1 MTAVAQVVAKA
12 EMLIRRPIAE
22 VFEAFVDPAIT
33 ARFWFSR
40 GDARLEAGKRLRWHW
55 DMYGVSQEIEVKD
68 LQTNRRILIEWPNGD
83 SNPSQVEWLFEELPG
98 AGTFVSIRNSGFVG
112 TPEEVIPRVVDATEG
127 FTLVLAGLKACL
139 EHGIAL
145 NLVADR
151 FPRGLDGR
159 ALPECASRTAQRALR
174 QCSAEREVGQQ
185 LQVQADDRQ
194 RYRPG
199 QPPGPGADR
208 QRAHQ
213 APVGNEL

>member
-83 SNPSQVEWLFEELPG
+83 SNPSQVEWLFEVLPG

-112 TPEEVIPRVVDATEG
+112 TPEEVI
-127 FTLVLAGLKACL
+127 AGGRC
-139 EHGIAL
+139 HR
-145 NLVADR
+145 R
-151 FPRGLDGR
+151 FHPGAGR
-159 ALPECASRTAQRALR
+159 AQGL
-174 QCSAEREVGQQ
+174 
-185 LQVQADDRQ
+185 
-194 RYRPG
+194 
-199 QPPGPGADR
+199 PGAR
-208 QRAHQ
+208 HRLEPGSRPLSPRARWLSI
-213 APVGNEL
+213 A

>member
-1 MTAVAQVVAKA
+1 MNAVAQVVAKA

-151 FPRGLDGR
+151 FQIGR
-159 ALPECASRTAQRALR
+159 AH
-174 QCSAEREVGQQ
+174 V
-185 LQVQADDRQ
+185 
-194 RYRPG
+194 
-199 QPPGPGADR
+199 
-208 QRAHQ
+208 
-213 APVGNEL
+213 

>member
-33 ARFWFSR
+33 ARFWYSR

-55 DMYGVSQEIEVKD
+55 GMYGVSQEIEVKD

-151 FPRGLDGR
+151 FPRGLDG
-159 ALPECASRTAQRALR
+159 
-174 QCSAEREVGQQ
+174 
-185 LQVQADDRQ
+185 
-194 RYRPG
+194 
-199 QPPGPGADR
+199 
-208 QRAHQ
+208 
-213 APVGNEL
+213 

>member
-83 SNPSQVEWLFEELPG
+83 SNPSQVEWLFEEL
-98 AGTFVSIRNSGFVG
+98 
-112 TPEEVIPRVVDATEG
+112 
-127 FTLVLAGLKACL
+127 
-139 EHGIAL
+139 
-145 NLVADR
+145 
-151 FPRGLDGR
+151 
-159 ALPECASRTAQRALR
+159 
-174 QCSAEREVGQQ
+174 
-185 LQVQADDRQ
+185 
-194 RYRPG
+194 
-199 QPPGPGADR
+199 
-208 QRAHQ
+208 
-213 APVGNEL
+213 

>member
-1 MTAVAQVVAKA
+1 MTAAAQVVAKA

-83 SNPSQVEWLFEELPG
+83 SNPSLVEWLFEELPG

-151 FPRGLDGR
+151 FPRGLDG
-159 ALPECASRTAQRALR
+159 
-174 QCSAEREVGQQ
+174 
-185 LQVQADDRQ
+185 
-194 RYRPG
+194 
-199 QPPGPGADR
+199 
-208 QRAHQ
+208 
-213 APVGNEL
+213 